1 MSAEAILL
9 SKLIE
14 EGAGALRQVYTH
26 GIGAN
31 HFTYYRNEFTWV
43 ESRVA
48 RRKPI
53 NRRIFRETFPDFE
66 WSPTIDESTP
76 DLALEL
82 KEEVALAEL
91 TALIATLSEEAT
103 KDNVL
108 SLALQAREVLTT
120 ITRSHSLASDVDLDD
135 WEHTI
140 QEMRQGQIL
149 AAQGKRFGLLTGFP
163 HIDTHWGGINPGQFI
178 EILGRTGQGK
188 SYFLMLL
195 AWLLRRKNGAR
206 IGIFSPELSEHEV
219 KSRYHTIAS
228 ADKEIQAAL
237 GLSRSFR
244 NRALMD
250 RNGFNLKSYQAL
262 NEHLATLD
270 GCLRLF
276 CSTGMSERMSVAYI
290 EDRVIEHSL
299 DAVIV
304 DPIYLLAPVR
314 LHAQGNE
321 HTELSWVAHALHDVT
336 ERLNVPVIFSN
347 QSHLAGDDAPTMGQS
362 FGAKG
367 LVHLSDYVLGVMH
380 FSRENRMVCTASKAR
395 FGAGFRFEMQLV
407 CNTGYWKV
415 DTPIIG
421 NFYNSVRDEG
431 DDEDLKKIAYSA
443 NANGNGNGAEP
454 KGSKRKREMT

>member
-1 MSAEAILL
+1 MAVSAEAILL
-9 SKLIE
+9 TKLVE

-26 GIGAN
+26 GIGSN
-31 HFTYYRNEFTWV
+31 HFAYYAREFSWV

-53 NRRIFRETFPDFE
+53 NRRVFREAFPDFE
-66 WSPTIDESTP
+66 WMPAHNEAVP

-108 SLALQAREVLTT
+108 SLALQAREKLTE
-120 ITRSHSLASDVDLDD
+120 ITRAHSVMSDVDLDD

-140 QEMRQGQIL
+140 KEMRQGQIL
-149 AAQGKRFGLLTGFP
+149 AAQGQRLGLSTGFP
-163 HIDTHWGGINPGQFI
+163 HLDVHWGGINPGQFI
-178 EILGRTGQGK
+178 EVLGRSGQGK
-188 SYFLMLL
+188 SYWLMIL
-195 AWLLRRKNGAR
+195 AWLMRRHNGAR

-219 KSRYHTIAS
+219 KCRYHTIAS
-228 ADKEIQAAL
+228 AEKEIQERL
-237 GLSRSFR
+237 GLKRSFR

-262 NEHLATLD
+262 NEYLATLP

-290 EDRVIEHSL
+290 EDRVIEHGL

-314 LHAQGNE
+314 THPTANE
-321 HTELSWVAHALHDVT
+321 FTEIKWVAEALHEVT

-347 QSHLAGDDAPTMGQS
+347 QSHLQGSDAPKMDQS
-362 FGAKG
+362 FGSKG
-367 LVHLSDYVLGVMH
+367 MVHLSDYILGVMH
-380 FSRENRMVCTASKAR
+380 MSHENRMVCTASKAR

-407 CNTGYWKV
+407 CNTGFWKV
-415 DTPIIG
+415 ETPIIG
-421 NFYNSVRDEG
+421 NYYNSQRDEG
-431 DDEDLKKIAYSA
+431 DDAELKEVAYSA
-443 NANGNGNGAEP
+443 SGSGNR
-454 KGSKRKREMT
+454 RKKEIA